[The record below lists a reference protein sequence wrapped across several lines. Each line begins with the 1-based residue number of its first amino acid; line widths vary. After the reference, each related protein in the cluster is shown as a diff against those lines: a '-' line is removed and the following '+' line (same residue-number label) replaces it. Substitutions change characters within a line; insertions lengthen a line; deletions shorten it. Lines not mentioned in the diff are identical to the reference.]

1 MKIDNNR
8 NMSDRVIIK
17 RLINYA
23 KPFFKSFAFAFFMMA
38 IGVACNL
45 LVPLM
50 FGSITAVLGND
61 PKALET
67 VPGVVFSVAKLFGDS
82 PYALVFSIGS
92 IATVVIVTS
101 LLISY
106 FQSILLQKTGQ
117 QIIYNMRKETF
128 EHIEKLSAEQLND
141 IPVGKLVTRVTSD
154 TDALND
160 LYTNVIVNLISNIL
174 TIVGVFVA
182 MLIVNV
188 RLTLYVILVCPVV
201 LTASIIFR
209 KLSRKAHRDV
219 RGKVSEMNAFLSENI
234 SGMKITQVFNQEEK
248 KYNEFHNKNEE
259 LKRSSLREIT
269 VFAVFRPFIYIL
281 YLLTTMIVLW
291 FGSKEAMVSGA
302 ISFSII
308 VIFYEYIERFFN
320 PLQQLAEQFNVL
332 QSAFASSERIFDILD
347 TKPVIVDSSDAIELD
362 KIEGNVEFKNVW
374 FSYIPNEWILKDVS
388 FKINKNDTVAFV
400 GATGSGKTTILS
412 LIVRNY
418 DIQKG
423 EILIDGIDIKKIKIS
438 SLRKHIGQMLQDV
451 FLFSGTISSNIK
463 MRDEDISDEEVRE
476 ACEYVNA
483 DKMIDKLP
491 DKYNDIVK
499 ERGNNFSSGQRQLIS
514 FARTVVHKPQIM
526 ILDEATANIDTE
538 TEKVIQNSLQK
549 MFSIGT
555 MLIVAHRLS
564 TIQKANNIIVLQKGE
579 IIEQGTHQELLKN
592 KGHYYSLYK
601 LQYQGLET
609 E

>member
-8 NMSDRVIIK
+8 NMSDRVIIR

-128 EHIEKLSAEQLND
+128 EHIEKLSAKQLND